1 MDIKVIKLK
10 IRRGTNAQRK
20 RVVFDEGELGYTI
33 DTQRLYIGTGF
44 VSGGMPASS
53 RFHQPLSTYNSLT
66 GLEAEIGDI
75 VSANNIIYQAI
86 GENTNL
92 ISSWKSISPALNDHF
107 LFYESEKNEITLKVN
122 SISAA
127 YLNNYS
133 LSSNTIYLDDTNN
146 NRLTVV
152 PQGINY
158 NHISP
163 TAFSEGIQ
171 GGGTSPIRLNFDTTA
186 FYIDGDNRL
195 NTNMQTIYD
204 TITGYDDVNFL
215 FNGDPSNAFKPLGPG
230 IGQTTFKGISS
241 GPGGAEIPL
250 NLYSA
255 GFIAFLGN
263 TATTKSNTRKPARY
277 AIPVFAW

>member
-20 RVVFDEGELGYTI
+20 QVVLDEGELGYTI

-53 RFHQPLSTYNSLT
+53 RFYQPLSTYNSLT
-66 GLEAEIGDI
+66 GLGAEVGDI
-75 VSANNIIYQAI
+75 ASANNIIYQAI

-92 ISSWKSISPALNDHF
+92 ISSWKNISPALDNYF
-107 LFYESEKNEITLKVN
+107 FFYKPENNEITLKVN
-122 SISAA
+122 SISAT
-127 YLNNYS
+127 YLDNYS
-133 LSSNTIYLDDTNN
+133 LSSSTIYLDNTNN

-158 NHISP
+158 SHISP
-163 TAFSEGIQ
+163 AALSGGLQ
-171 GGGTSPIRLNFDTTA
+171 GGGTSPIRLNFDTAA
-186 FYIDGDNRL
+186 FYIDNNNKL

-204 TITGYDDVNFL
+204 TITGSDDANFL

-230 IGQTTFKGISS
+230 IGQTVFKGLSAGS
-241 GPGGAEIPL
+241 GGEQIPL

-263 TATTKSNTRKPARY
+263 TPTTSSNTRKPARY